1 MKKKIIFSLLSMLC
15 LFSQQALAL
24 RFRVRV
30 PSGSSEGSN
39 GAVTWIVYAV
49 LAVIVV
55 VSLYR
60 YFFKIRG
67 FLRQFSSG
75 LRMDEN
81 TSLTKDQQ
89 RKMLL
94 SAIYAESEKAYLN
107 TIKTGTEKED
117 REELLKR
124 DWDIRNHDTAID
136 ALNELKA
143 ESLKGYMQNI
153 GEAFKLKEQKAI
165 EQYIKDT
172 FVNPKDAQ
180 QCARQIENAFKTIGN
195 LVKEGIVKEEAEF
208 VRVGKASWDANRL
221 IYIARQC
228 FDSKYISEQELWEY
242 VDVADEQAHKSISSW
257 EDYAKS
263 YFVGYCLFGAK
274 SYDIKHNLPLVKKLV
289 EDPKSPWKTFP
300 FAK

>member
-1 MKKKIIFSLLSMLC
+1 MKKKIIFFLLSMLC
-15 LFSQQALAL
+15 WFSQQAFAL

-55 VSLYR
+55 ASLYH

-67 FLRQFSSG
+67 FIRLFLGG
-75 LRMDEN
+75 LRMDES

-117 REELLKR
+117 RKENLKR
-124 DWDIRNHDTAID
+124 DWNIRNHDTAID
-136 ALNELKA
+136 ALNDLKA
-143 ESLKGYMQNI
+143 ESLKDYMQNI

-195 LVKEGIVKEEAEF
+195 LVKEGIVKDEAEF
-208 VRVGKASWDANRL
+208 LRVGKASWDANRL

-242 VDVADEQAHKSISSW
+242 VDIADEQAHKSISSW